1 MTLHRRFLL
10 SACALLAS
18 VGVGTVEG
26 GDWSFV
32 PHLSLSEEYTD
43 NVTLA
48 GQNTLAD
55 YITSVNTG
63 LSVRGT
69 SRRLNSNVD
78 YNVEKQI
85 YDSEDDFTALIH
97 QMQGSTALTVVDQ
110 LLYFEANS
118 SISQQVIN
126 NQSTFGRTN
135 RSRAGN
141 QVSLLFREYKPIVR
155 HRFGRW
161 AAFEGSFTTGS
172 RSTIGQAATS
182 VGSGDD
188 ERKFLQLSSGPAL
201 SVMPVE
207 ITFDSSE
214 STFQSGIG
222 NKQERVDAQISYI
235 FDRRLRLITR
245 IGNEENTSSSG
256 NGDQK
261 GTTWSVGGTWTPS
274 SRTDFSGD
282 YGKRAFGEMFN
293 ISARHRHRRWILSG
307 RYNEDFRTRTQ
318 ELRDLVLVPL
328 NDAFGNPIFEPTAN
342 PNILNPN
349 NLASLNESAFLS
361 KSINI
366 DLAYEGRH
374 TNFSF
379 GFFDTQRTGQAA
391 TIDNTVRGW
400 NASVNRSLSRKFSV
414 GLSVNF
420 RETLTGNIL
429 NNEDFLISPSVNY
442 RLGPHSDLNVSYTYR
457 DGGGPDIDD
466 NYLENSLT
474 AALTLHY

>member
-1 MTLHRRFLL
+1 
-10 SACALLAS
+10 
-18 VGVGTVEG
+18 
-26 GDWSFV
+26 
-32 PHLSLSEEYTD
+32 
-43 NVTLA
+43 
-48 GQNTLAD
+48 
-55 YITSVNTG
+55 
-63 LSVRGT
+63 
-69 SRRLNSNVD
+69 
-78 YNVEKQI
+78 
-85 YDSEDDFTALIH
+85 
-97 QMQGSTALTVVDQ
+97 
-110 LLYFEANS
+110 
-118 SISQQVIN
+118 
-126 NQSTFGRTN
+126 
-135 RSRAGN
+135 
-141 QVSLLFREYKPIVR
+141 
-155 HRFGRW
+155 
-161 AAFEGSFTTGS
+161 
-172 RSTIGQAATS
+172 
-182 VGSGDD
+182 
-188 ERKFLQLSSGPAL
+188 
-201 SVMPVE
+201 
-207 ITFDSSE
+207 
-214 STFQSGIG
+214 
-222 NKQERVDAQISYI
+222 
-235 FDRRLRLITR
+235 
-245 IGNEENTSSSG
+245 SSG